1 MLEVIRQDYVRTAWS
16 KGLRERAVVLKHILK
31 IGLIPVVTVI
41 GIQLSHIIGG
51 AVIIENVFNIPGVGR
66 LMVDSVFGQDY
77 QVVQAGVLIIGVSV
91 VICNLLVDISYGWL
105 DPRIRFG

>member
-1 MLEVIRQDYVRTAWS
+1 LKTA
-16 KGLRERAVVLKHILK
+16 
-31 IGLIPVVTVI
+31 
-41 GIQLSHIIGG
+41 LSGYYRNRDTAYHIIGG

-105 DPRIRFG
+105 DPRIRYG